1 MTHSLTRPTIRPN
14 ANKANK
20 LDSAAVNMDPP
31 VENNHL
37 TSSVAASAAMNSH
50 VPAAA
55 LAAASLGGGGGGG
68 AESRFLSDD
77 DEENLQRYKDGIR
90 FIDLNKWL
98 RQYGVR
104 VPRPYLTQLWCVKDC
119 LGIAG
124 CVFTWILIVFGEV
137 VFAVFILRQ
146 FHDVRWSVING
157 AFSFICATLGFI
169 AHVRAMFTDP
179 VSTRCSRASQCVI
192 SYSIVL

>member
-1 MTHSLTRPTIRPN
+1 MEPSLTRPTIR
-14 ANKANK
+14 AGTRKKA
-20 LDSAAVNMDPP
+20 M
-31 VENNHL
+31 
-37 TSSVAASAAMNSH
+37 TSVAMDDAEPESSPNGR
-50 VPAAA
+50 
-55 LAAASLGGGGGGG
+55 ASLIDNTNSTYFN
-68 AESRFLSDD
+68 ED
-77 DEENLQRYKDGIR
+77 DERTLQRYKDGIWL
-90 FIDLNKWL
+90 FDMNKWL
-98 RQYGVR
+98 RGYGI
-104 VPRPYLTQLWCVKDC
+104 PLPKPYLSAVWCVKDC

-192 SYSIVL
+192 SYRIVL